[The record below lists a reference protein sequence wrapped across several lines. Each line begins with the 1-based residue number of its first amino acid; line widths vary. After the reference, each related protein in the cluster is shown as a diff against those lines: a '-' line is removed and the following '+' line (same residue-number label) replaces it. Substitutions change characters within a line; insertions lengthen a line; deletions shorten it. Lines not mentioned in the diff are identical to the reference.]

1 MNNITSSFKDRT
13 ILVTLL
19 LGFTSGLPLALTGG
33 TLQAWFAS
41 ASTVSLVAIGFVS
54 LVSWPYTFKFIW
66 APIMDRYIP
75 PVLGRRRGWILI
87 CQTLVAV
94 AIASMALFS
103 PSSAPNV
110 LLVLACLVAFLSAS
124 SDIAIDAYRVDLL
137 QPQKRALG
145 AAMAVNGYRVAMLV
159 AGGLALVMADR
170 WGWKI
175 TYLFMAVLMII
186 GVITSLLG
194 PEPEVQVAPPKKLW
208 DCTVTPFTD
217 FMSRSQAV
225 WILVFIVF
233 YKLGDAFAGNLI
245 SAFLIRKIQM
255 SLTEIG
261 TLVKFS
267 GFFGTILGTT
277 IGALWV
283 PKLGWYRSLILFGI
297 AQALANLIY
306 LPLIWTGPN
315 YLLAGSAILLDN
327 VFGGMGTAAFV
338 GFLMGLCNPKFTA
351 FQYAL
356 LSALSA
362 VARTFIGPIAG
373 FVAQTLG
380 WEIYFTSSLIFAAP
394 GLLLLIVL
402 KKSITKMNA
411 DMAEQR
417 ASLVGGVTAAG

>member
-1 MNNITSSFKDRT
+1 MNKIFLPFKDPA

-41 ASTVSLVAIGFVS
+41 TSTVSLVAIGLVS
-54 LVSWPYTFKFIW
+54 LIAWPYNLKFVW

-75 PVLGRRRGWILI
+75 PLLGRRRGWILL
-87 CQTLVAV
+87 CQALLALT
-94 AIASMALFS
+94 IASMALFS
-103 PSSAPNV
+103 PANEPT
-110 LLVLACLVAFLSAS
+110 LLMVLACVVAFLSAS

-137 QPQKRALG
+137 QPKERALG
-145 AAMAVNGYRVAMLV
+145 AAMAVNGYRIAMLIS
-159 AGGLALVMADR
+159 GGLALVIADH

-175 TYLFMAVLMII
+175 TYLFMAGLMII
-186 GVITSLLG
+186 GVITALLG
-194 PEPEVQVAPPKKLW
+194 PEPPVQVTPPKKLW
-208 DCTVTPFTD
+208 DCTVQPFVD
-217 FMSRSQAV
+217 FMSRSQAF

-245 SAFLIRKIQM
+245 STFLIRKIQM

-267 GFFGTILGTT
+267 GFFGTILGTI

-297 AQALANLIY
+297 AQALANLVY

-315 YLLAGSAILLDN
+315 YFLAGSAILLDN
-327 VFGGMGTAAFV
+327 IFGGMGTAAFV

-362 VARTFIGPIAG
+362 IGRTFIGPIAG
-373 FVAQTLG
+373 FIAQTLG
-380 WEIYFTSSLIFAAP
+380 WETYFMSSLLFAAP

-402 KKSITKMNA
+402 KKSIERMSA
-411 DMAEQR
+411 EMAEQR
-417 ASLVGGVTAAG
+417 AHLTNAMPATG